1 MASEAARSV
10 LNQVSQALAP
20 LDVPFS
26 LTGGLALAVWS
37 YPRST
42 RDVDLLIGVN
52 HANAQPVIDAL
63 KAIGCRPKRVPP
75 LNRVGEHSFVHLLY
89 TPPGEFYDVQFDLL
103 LTETEHEKVALS
115 TVFCEKCR
123 ESMRRFA

>member
-1 MASEAARSV
+1 M
-10 LNQVSQALAP
+10 
-20 LDVPFS
+20 
-26 LTGGLALAVWS
+26 
-37 YPRST
+37 
-42 RDVDLLIGVN
+42 
-52 HANAQPVIDAL
+52 IDAL